1 MYEPVAFFFVRLMVN
16 GKPFTI
22 INPWSFVESFRI
34 MAVKTLK
41 KSVPL
46 RDSEVQTFLEGGKHK
61 IQKRKTESF
70 VFNGFGNFIFS
81 QLRTKN
87 RQLEDL
93 PQVDFGRVP
102 ERFLLSVRTNSITE
116 NFVHWKLGLLFV
128 FVVIQRMFSSRVRQR
143 TLRFVSRDC
152 WSFYFHSL
160 IKLIFLVSK
169 GLLT

>member
-34 MAVKTLK
+34 MAAKTLK

-102 ERFLLSVRTNSITE
+102 ERFLLLVRTNSITE
-116 NFVHWKLGLLFV
+116 NFVH
-128 FVVIQRMFSSRVRQR
+128 
-143 TLRFVSRDC
+143 
-152 WSFYFHSL
+152 
-160 IKLIFLVSK
+160 
-169 GLLT
+169 